1 MPAGSGAQCGTAPCW
16 SAASPNP
23 SAFTAQRSAVCFTA
37 QLSSRQ
43 TATKSRAEKGGK
55 ERESISRA
63 CRGRDLRGPK
73 EKAGFQ
79 KQAGLEC
86 PPCLLCGWEL
96 KGKQGENE
104 ERAARFVPGVRRQEE
119 RFKSSQKSE

>member
-1 MPAGSGAQCGTAPCW
+1 MWYCTLLVCAIAESQRVH
-16 SAASPNP
+16 SA
-23 SAFTAQRSAVCFTA
+23 AQRSAVCFTA

-55 ERESISRA
+55 ERESMSRS
-63 CRGRDLRGPK
+63 CRGRDLRGRK

-86 PPCLLCGWEL
+86 PLCLLCGWEL
-96 KGKQGENE
+96 KGKQGASE

>member
-1 MPAGSGAQCGTAPCW
+1 MWYCTLLVCGIAESQRVH
-16 SAASPNP
+16 SA
-23 SAFTAQRSAVCFTA
+23 AQRSAVCFTA

-43 TATKSRAEKGGK
+43 TATKSRAEKRGK

-63 CRGRDLRGPK
+63 CRGRDLRGRK

-96 KGKQGENE
+96 KGKRGESE